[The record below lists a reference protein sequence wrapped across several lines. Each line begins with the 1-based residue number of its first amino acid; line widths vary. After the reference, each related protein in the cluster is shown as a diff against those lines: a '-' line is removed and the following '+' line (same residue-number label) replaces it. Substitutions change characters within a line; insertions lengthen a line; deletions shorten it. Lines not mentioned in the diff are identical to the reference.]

1 MPDPPDAF
9 EQLFDRETLLGG
21 LPARRAGTLLFLIE
35 SRTARLTAQSRQAMA
50 RFATREAGQ
59 RRELAFLEAFAL
71 GREPPLRPTIQDL
84 ERHAPRWAPLV
95 ARNPR
100 VQAALARRFGEKY
113 ALARGRVPRIAAA
126 LGLDDERVAQA
137 FEQLY
142 EQPLDSVYVERPP
155 LAQRVAWRRA
165 AVGARLEGLSPFW
178 TAYALTL
185 TETVGSTI
193 VALPIAV
200 AAIGPLP
207 AVVVL
212 VALGLVNVLT
222 VAFMADALTRSA
234 TIRYGSA
241 YIGRVVSELL
251 GRQGALVLTAGL
263 VGICLMGMQAD
274 YIGVSSTLTDVTSI
288 PQLGWVALLF
298 AVELAYL
305 RRGSIDATVASALV
319 VGAVNIALIL
329 ALCALGFAHVRVA
342 NLTHVSLP
350 FTAGHGFDRSALA
363 LCFGVT
369 FTAYFGH
376 LSVSNCARVVLGRDP
391 SGRTLVRGVVAAQLT
406 AIVLYVLFVVAVAGA
421 VAPAKLAHET
431 GTALAPLADRAG
443 PAVLALGGILVVLG
457 MGMASIHSALA
468 LFYLVRERLPS
479 RAPLTL
485 VLPRRA
491 ARVVLEGRGATRI
504 AMTYVGVQRGAARL
518 RLDVRVAAAPERSF
532 EGVAARSQPWEPL
545 DEPALR
551 DLGTRGL
558 ELRVAVLSATDHE
571 ARLELQTSLRLRY
584 EGAWDSA
591 GVSLAG
597 LLELADDEGA
607 VLAQVLRRTEAS
619 AAEIAALCEV
629 SPAAAGA
636 MLEALAARGLVSE
649 SLRGGERRYVARAGR
664 RRGGRLPAGMWEAL
678 SDPEADAPREP
689 TTADGGTQATR
700 VAALPGPATSCGGA
714 VLPGPAASP
723 RHPPGIGP
731 AGSPGGAMSAGP
743 AISRR
748 ATLAARARHVLS
760 SDRGRFLAGVSPVVA
775 VFAFAAWQAT
785 ANAISLAGVLSF
797 LGVVIVA
804 LLAGV
809 FPVLLLV
816 AARNR
821 GELLAWDYRLPAGR
835 WVLGGVYTIA
845 VGGVALHG
853 AVLWTDPLQRAC
865 AIAIA
870 VLALALTA
878 RAARGG
884 AFAPEATIELRHD
897 AIDATATLAIVAAG
911 RAVLAD
917 VVLAYDDGREQRA
930 RGARI
935 NVARFEA
942 LRRVVVTPDW
952 SSVQPVPAELRL
964 CAHRVS
970 AENDSEPLDVALES
984 AGTDG
989 ASAGAR
995 HDGDAL
1001 VVALDPS
1008 SPSVTITLSE
1018 AATRAG

>member
-100 VQAALARRFGEKY
+100 VQAALARRFGEKH

-126 LGLDDERVAQA
+126 LGLDDERVAAA

-142 EQPLDSVYVERPP
+142 ERPLDSIYVERPA

-207 AVVVL
+207 AVAVL

-241 YIGRVVSELL
+241 YIGRVVTELL

-350 FTAGHGFDRSALA
+350 FTGGHGFDRSALA

-376 LSVSNCARVVLGRDP
+376 LSVSNCARVVLGRDA

-421 VAPAKLAHET
+421 VAPARLAHET

-504 AMTYVGVQRGAARL
+504 AMTYLGVERGAARL
-518 RLDVRVAAAPERSF
+518 RLDVRVAGVPERSF
-532 EGVAARSQPWEPL
+532 EGVATRSQPWEPL
-545 DEPALR
+545 HEPALR
-551 DLGTRGL
+551 DLGARGL
-558 ELRVAVLSATDHE
+558 GLRVAVLSATDHE
-571 ARLELQTSLRLRY
+571 ACLEVQTSLRLRY
-584 EGAWDSA
+584 EGAWDSS

-597 LLELADDEGA
+597 ILELPDDEGA
-607 VLAQVLRRTEAS
+607 VLAHVLRRTDAS
-619 AAEIAALCEV
+619 AAEIAALCEI
-629 SPAAAGA
+629 SPAAACA
-636 MLEALAARGLVSE
+636 MLEALAARGLISE

-664 RRGGRLPAGMWEAL
+664 RRGGRLPAEMWEAL
-678 SDPEADAPREP
+678 SDSQAGAQEEP
-689 TTADGGTQATR
+689 SAAHPARPLHAATGAGSATSPDR
-700 VAALPGPATSCGGA
+700 AARGEPATSSAGTEPARPATASGGA
-714 VLPGPAASP
+714 APAGPAASP
-723 RHPPGIGP
+723 R
-731 AGSPGGAMSAGP
+731 
-743 AISRR
+743 R
-748 ATLAARARHVLS
+748 AALAARARHALS

-785 ANAISLAGVLSF
+785 VNAISLAGVLSF
-797 LGVVIVA
+797 LGVIIVA

-816 AARNR
+816 AARSR

-835 WVLGGVYTIA
+835 WVLGGVYAIA

-853 AVLWTDPLQRAC
+853 LVLWTDPLQRAC

-884 AFAPEATIELRHD
+884 AFAPLATIELRHD

-911 RAVLAD
+911 RAVPAD
-917 VVLAYDDGREQRA
+917 VVLAYDDGRERRA
-930 RGARI
+930 RSSRI
-935 NVARFEA
+935 DVARFEA

-952 SSVQPVPAELRL
+952 SAVQPVPAELRL
-964 CAHRVS
+964 WAHRVS
-970 AENDSEPLDVALES
+970 AENDSEPLDVGLES
-984 AGTDG
+984 ARADS

-1001 VVALDPS
+1001 VMALDAS
-1008 SPSVTITLSE
+1008 SPSVTITLSGKPT
-1018 AATRAG
+1018 AA